1 MYPASSPSS
10 SESTNN
16 QNCYAY
22 AVWKDG
28 VLHPQVMQFSQSH
41 GNPTPDE
48 EFAQQAGENLNFA
61 ENVANQYNP
70 MMEQAMFYEEFGQY
84 FTMPMYNVAPIH
96 PPPPPP
102 PPHEHSSMFGSI
114 DQNAQPT
121 GYVQYGMEPQ
131 NYCVDAD
138 KENVPVKARESRRAA
153 PVKKTSNFHRNSQCS
168 NPNCGTR
175 ETTLWRRTEQGAVE
189 CNGCSLY
196 YRKNGVQRPAE
207 LCQKAIMR
215 RNRRPRVSNVFY
227 LAAIWRLFGGYLAA
241 IWQLFGSYLAAIWQ
255 LFGGYLAAIWRLFGS
270 YLAAIWQ
277 LSSSYVSAIELSGIE
292 LPGVELPGIELPG
305 IELPGIELPGVEL
318 PGVELPGVELPGVEL
333 PGIELPGI
341 ELPGIELPGVE
352 LPGIELPGIELP
364 GIELT
369 GGRIHERLLRKSI
382 YLGEY
387 LHRKWHS
394 KSFTA

>member
-215 RNRRPRVSNVFY
+215 RNRRPRVSNVF
-227 LAAIWRLFGGYLAA
+227 
-241 IWQLFGSYLAAIWQ
+241 
-255 LFGGYLAAIWRLFGS
+255 
-270 YLAAIWQ
+270 
-277 LSSSYVSAIELSGIE
+277 SYVSAIELSGIE